1 MGDRKNITVY
11 LFGDSI
17 TQGLGSK
24 KVNFS
29 GKLGELLGSSYRI
42 VNLAQTGTTIEYGLE
57 TLRESV
63 SENVTGDS
71 IALILYGN
79 VDAQIRPNRNG
90 RVFPHIPKRYQLNG
104 MLMPRPFY
112 SRSLAKRI
120 WQHVDN
126 ILRSLFAQLIRQI
139 DGCEQ
144 WLSRDLFKARYAELL
159 AALDQ
164 RGIQAIPCS
173 CVYIDDALFP
183 GCRMEYE
190 RFNQVICELARDFDL
205 QYVDLFTLLKESVE
219 RLGWDG
225 CYNKDHFHP
234 NGAGYEIMA
243 RALAGEIMQA
253 SGCRRRNIR
262 LC

>member
-1 MGDRKNITVY
+1 MGDRKIITVY

-29 GKLGELLGSSYRI
+29 GELGELLGSSYRI

-57 TLRESV
+57 ALRENV
-63 SENVTGDS
+63 PENVAGDS

-90 RVFPHIPKRYQLNG
+90 RVFPHIPKRYQQNG

-112 SRSLAKRI
+112 SQSLAKRI

-126 ILRSLFAQLIRQI
+126 YLRSMFAQLIRVV

-144 WLSRDLFKARYAELL
+144 WVPHDLFKARYTELL
-159 AALDQ
+159 EALDQ
-164 RGIQAIPCS
+164 RGIRAIPCS

-190 RFNQVICELARDFDL
+190 RFNQVIYELAREFNL
-205 QYVDLFTLLKESVE
+205 RYVDLFNLLKESVE

-225 CYNKDHFHP
+225 CYNRDHFHP

-243 RALAGEIMQA
+243 RALEGEIIHLN
-253 SGCRRRNIR
+253 GYHR
-262 LC
+262 

>member
-1 MGDRKNITVY
+1 MGDKKKITVY

-29 GKLGELLGSSYRI
+29 KELGELLGSSYRI

-57 TLRESV
+57 ALREHV
-63 SENVTGDS
+63 PDNITGDS

-79 VDAQIRPNRNG
+79 VDAQIRPNRKG
-90 RVFPHIPKRYQLNG
+90 RVFPYIPKRYQLNG

-112 SRSLAKRI
+112 SKSIRKRI
-120 WQHVDN
+120 WQHIDN
-126 ILRSLFAQLIRQI
+126 CLRSMFARLIRLV

-144 WLSRDLFKARYAELL
+144 WVPRDLFIDCYAELL

-164 RGIQAIPCS
+164 RGIQAILCS

-183 GCRMEYE
+183 GSLIEYE
-190 RFNQVICELARDFDL
+190 RFNQAIYELACDFDL
-205 QYVDLFTLLKESVE
+205 QYVDLFNLLRESVDK
-219 RLGWDG
+219 LGWDG

-234 NGAGYEIMA
+234 NGPGYEIMA
-243 RALAGEIMQA
+243 RALEGEIIRFN
-253 SGCRRRNIR
+253 GCHG
-262 LC
+262 